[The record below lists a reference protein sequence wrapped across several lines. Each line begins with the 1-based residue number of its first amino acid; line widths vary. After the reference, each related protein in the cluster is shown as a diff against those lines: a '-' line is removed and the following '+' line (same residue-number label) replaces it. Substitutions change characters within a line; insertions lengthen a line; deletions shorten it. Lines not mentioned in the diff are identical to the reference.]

1 MSVEATIVEMARK
14 AKKAARDVAA
24 ATTDQKNRV
33 LLSIAEKIETRAD
46 AIQAENRKDIERA
59 REMGL
64 SPAMIDRLTITDGT
78 IASMAG
84 GLREVADL
92 ADPVGE
98 VTSTEERPSG
108 IKVSRVRIP
117 LGVIGMIYESRP
129 NVTIDAAGLCLKAG
143 NAIILRGGSEAFH
156 SNTVLAECIADAL
169 TENGLPKE
177 VVQLIPMRDREAVN
191 ILLKQEDFIDVMI
204 PRGGEGLIRFVTA
217 NSLIPV
223 LKHYKGVC
231 HVYVDKEA
239 DLEKAKAI
247 CINAKVQRPGVCNA
261 METMLVHKEVASAFL
276 PLVGEAFKEAGVTLK
291 GCPET
296 RKQLAWAEEAVES
309 DWPAEYL
316 NLTLAVKV
324 VDSVD
329 DALDHIAAYNS
340 GHTEAIVTKNE
351 ETAKRFVQGADSSA
365 VMVNASTRFNDGGE
379 LGLGAEIGI
388 STSKLHAFGPMG
400 LEELTSRKF
409 VVYGDGQIRG

>member
-1 MSVEATIVEMARK
+1 MSVEATIVEMARQ

-33 LLSIAEKIETRAD
+33 LFSIADKIETRAD

-64 SPAMIDRLTITDGT
+64 SPAMIDRLTITDAT

-247 CINAKVQRPGVCNA
+247 CVNAKVQRPGVCNA

-296 RKQLAWAEEAVES
+296 RKHLAWAEEAEES

>member
-1 MSVEATIVEMARK
+1 MSVEATVIEMAKR
-14 AKKAARDVAA
+14 AKQAARKVAA

-33 LLSIAEKIETRAD
+33 LSSIADKIEARAE

-59 REMGL
+59 KEMGL
-64 SPAMIDRLTITDGT
+64 TPAMIDRLTISDAT

-84 GLREVADL
+84 GLRDVVAL
-92 ADPVGE
+92 PDPVGE
-98 VTSTEERPSG
+98 VTSSEERPSG

-156 SNTVLAECIADAL
+156 SNMVLAACIADAL
-169 TENGLPKE
+169 EENDLPKE
-177 VVQLIPMRDREAVN
+177 VVQLIPMRDRDAVN
-191 ILLKQEDFIDVMI
+191 VLLKQEAYLDVMI
-204 PRGGEGLIRFVTA
+204 PRGGEGLIRFVTE

-231 HVYVDKEA
+231 HVYVDSEA

-247 CINAKVQRPGVCNA
+247 CMNSKVQRPGVCNA
-261 METMLVHKEVASAFL
+261 METMLVHKDVAAEYL
-276 PLVGEAFKEAGVTLK
+276 PLVGQAFKEAGVTLK

-296 RKQLAWAEEAVES
+296 RKHIAWAEEAVEA

-316 NLTLAVKV
+316 DLTLAVKV

-351 ETAKRFVQGADSSA
+351 ATARRFVQEADSSA

-409 VVYGDGQIRG
+409 VVYGNGQVRQ

>member
-1 MSVEATIVEMARK
+1 MSVEAIVVEMAIQ
-14 AKKAARDVAA
+14 AKKAARKVATA
-24 ATTDQKNRV
+24 STEQKNRV
-33 LLSIAEKIETRAD
+33 LASIADRIESRAD
-46 AIQAENRKDIERA
+46 LIYAENGKDIERA
-59 REMGL
+59 RERGL
-64 SPAMIDRLTITDGT
+64 SPAMIDRLTITAAT

-84 GLREVADL
+84 GLRDVIAL

-98 VTSTEERPSG
+98 VTSREVRPSG
-108 IKVSRVRIP
+108 IEVSRVRIP

-156 SNTVLAECIADAL
+156 SNIILADCIGEAL
-169 TENGLPKE
+169 EENGLPKA

-191 ILLKQEDFIDVMI
+191 ILLKQESSIDVMI
-204 PRGGEGLIRFVTA
+204 PRGGESLIRFVTA

-231 HVYVDKEA
+231 HVYVDREA
-239 DLEKAKAI
+239 DLEKATAI
-247 CINAKVQRPGVCNA
+247 CINSKAQRPGVCNA
-261 METMLVHKEVASAFL
+261 METMLVHRDVAADYL
-276 PLVGEAFKEAGVTLK
+276 PLVGAALKEAGVTIK

-296 RKQLAWAEEAVES
+296 RQYIPWADEAVEA

-316 NLTLAVKV
+316 DLILAVKV
-324 VDSVD
+324 VGSVD
-329 DALDHIAAYNS
+329 EALDHIAAYNS
-340 GHTEAIVTKNE
+340 GHTESIVTKNE
-351 ETAKRFVQGADSSA
+351 ATARRFVQGADSSA
-365 VMVNASTRFNDGGE
+365 VMVNTSTRFNDGGE

-409 VVYGDGQIRG
+409 VVYGDGQVRR